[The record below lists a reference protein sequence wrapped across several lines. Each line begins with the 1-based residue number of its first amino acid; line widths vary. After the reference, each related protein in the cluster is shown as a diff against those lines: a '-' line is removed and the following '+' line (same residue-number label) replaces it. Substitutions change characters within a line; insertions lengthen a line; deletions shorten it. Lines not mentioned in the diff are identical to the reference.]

1 MFYVGLRIPVDQR
14 QIGSAL
20 PMHLV
25 DVLTVSEGAQT
36 FADASGNVIPW
47 ITIVVAFCIVGV
59 YSILNFYTMAL
70 KTLFQACI

>member
-25 DVLTVSEGAQT
+25 DVLTVSDGVQT
-36 FADASGNVIPW
+36 FADASGNVTP
-47 ITIVVAFCIVGV
+47 
-59 YSILNFYTMAL
+59 
-70 KTLFQACI
+70 